1 MRYNVAYVLV
11 TFMMIFLACNKMPI
25 GVNTYDIDYSESVT
39 FDQNKKLTF
48 VDVVADSR
56 CPIDVDCV
64 WPGAAVIALRA
75 ICSPLDTIDFQLTFG
90 IDDEAGRD
98 TTIFDIYRVEILEVM
113 PLREEG
119 VDLEKEDYSIRVL
132 IEKS

>member
-1 MRYNVAYVLV
+1 MSV
-11 TFMMIFLACNKMPI
+11 

-48 VDVVADSR
+48 VDVVTDSR

-64 WPGAAVIALRA
+64 WPGEATIALQA
-75 ICSPLDTIDFQLTFG
+75 ICKPADTINFELSFG
-90 IDDEAGRD
+90 EIGEDHRD
-98 TTIFDIYRVEILEVM
+98 TTIFQIYRVEILEVL

-119 VDLEKEDYSIRVL
+119 IELEKEDYSIRVL